1 MGNVLLKQEG
11 VFEFFLIQY
20 QYVLTDVRVQ
30 LVPGDLSSTMTST
43 SNLERSS
50 SAPPPLN
57 GSPLVPP
64 SSGQSS
70 HDSPPKTA
78 VPALGRSKT
87 MQLGGNKQSSAS
99 KTAALAAE
107 LAGEAEG
114 EATNAW
120 GTDDLMDVNA
130 DEDDWSAFATAPVA
144 ASSSSRKATVASGLG
159 FGEVASFTAPTL
171 SVNGAF

>member
-1 MGNVLLKQEG
+1 
-11 VFEFFLIQY
+11 
-20 QYVLTDVRVQ
+20 
-30 LVPGDLSSTMTST
+30 
-43 SNLERSS
+43 
-50 SAPPPLN
+50 
-57 GSPLVPP
+57 
-64 SSGQSS
+64 
-70 HDSPPKTA
+70 
-78 VPALGRSKT
+78 

-107 LAGEAEG
+107 LVGEAEG

-144 ASSSSRKATVASGLG
+144 ASSSRKATVASGLG